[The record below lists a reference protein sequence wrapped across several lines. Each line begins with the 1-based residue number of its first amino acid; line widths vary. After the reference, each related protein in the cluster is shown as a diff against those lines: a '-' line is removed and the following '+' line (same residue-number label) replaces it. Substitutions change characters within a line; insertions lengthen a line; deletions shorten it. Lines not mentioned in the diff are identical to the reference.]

1 MGGDAFTF
9 ELFGLT
15 FNWTNLISGTIVFV
29 ITFFLLFGLSR
40 HLQMKPTGGQNVLEW
55 IVEFTNGI
63 VRGQMPSE
71 TSGFYSFFVFVLFV
85 FLFISNQL
93 GLITSSAGPGM
104 KSSKVQPQI
113 R

>member
-40 HLQMKPTGGQNVLEW
+40 HLQMKPTGGQNVERDCAWTNAFRNEWFLQFLCICLVRLPFHFQPTWFDHSVRLE
-55 IVEFTNGI
+55 
-63 VRGQMPSE
+63 R
-71 TSGFYSFFVFVLFV
+71 
-85 FLFISNQL
+85 
-93 GLITSSAGPGM
+93 A
-104 KSSKVQPQI
+104 
-113 R
+113 

>member
-40 HLQMKPTGGQNVLEW
+40 HLQMKPT
-55 IVEFTNGI
+55 
-63 VRGQMPSE
+63 
-71 TSGFYSFFVFVLFV
+71 
-85 FLFISNQL
+85 
-93 GLITSSAGPGM
+93 
-104 KSSKVQPQI
+104 
-113 R
+113 